1 MKATEGLLLYILPP
15 VLTVEEVQVIHIIEH
30 RLMDVPLCLVLST
43 QPELI
48 HVDKTD
54 LHYI

>member
-1 MKATEGLLLYILPP
+1 MKATEGLLLYILPL
-15 VLTVEEVQVIHIIEH
+15 VLTVEEVQVIHFIEH
-30 RLMDVPLCLVLST
+30 RLMDVLLCLVLST

-48 HVDKTD
+48 YVDKTD